1 MNRIELLAT
10 ALTILSVWL
19 STREKIA
26 SWPTALVGVSLYFA
40 VFLQARL
47 YAAMGLQ
54 VFYFSFSCY
63 GWYQWKFGGSNRSE
77 LHVGRATRRQAIWLI
92 PLGVLGAG
100 ALGLVLA
107 RTTDA
112 ALPWVDAA
120 VASTS
125 LVAQWM
131 MTRKLLENWLIW
143 IAVNLVSIPMYLSQG
158 LYPTAALYG
167 VLLVLAAQG
176 YVQWRRSYLST
187 ASPLVT
193 VPASA

>member
-54 VFYFSFSCY
+54 VFYFSFSVY
-63 GWYQWKFGGSNRSE
+63 GWYQWKFGGANHSE
-77 LHVGRATRRQAIWLI
+77 LRVGRAARRHAVWLI

-100 ALGLVLA
+100 TLGLVLA

-131 MTRKLLENWLIW
+131 MTRKLLESWLIW
-143 IAVNLVSIPMYLSQG
+143 IAVNIVSIPMYLSQG
-158 LYPTAALYG
+158 LLPTAALYG
-167 VLLVLAAQG
+167 VLLVLAIQG
-176 YVQWRRSYLST
+176 YVRWRRSYLS
-187 ASPLVT
+187 AGSPSLT
-193 VPASA
+193 SPAPA

>member
-10 ALTILSVWL
+10 VLTILSVWL

-54 VFYFSFSCY
+54 VFYFSFSVY
-63 GWYQWKFGGSNRSE
+63 GWYQWKCGGTNRSE
-77 LHVGRATRRQAIWLI
+77 LHVSRATRRHALWLI
-92 PLGVLGAG
+92 PLAVLGAG
-100 ALGLVLA
+100 ALGLALD
-107 RTTDA
+107 RSTDA

-131 MTRKLLENWLIW
+131 MTRKLLENWIIW
-143 IAVNLVSIPMYLSQG
+143 IAVNIVSIPMYLSQG

-167 VLLVLAAQG
+167 VLLVLAIQG
-176 YVQWRRSYLST
+176 YLQWHRSYLSAGPLPLT
-187 ASPLVT
+187 A
-193 VPASA
+193 PAPA

>member
-26 SWPTALVGVSLYFA
+26 SWPTALVGVSLYFV

-54 VFYFSFSCY
+54 VFYFSFSVY
-63 GWYQWKFGGSNRSE
+63 GWYQWKFGGTNSSE
-77 LHVGRATRRQAIWLI
+77 LHVGRATRRHAVWLI
-92 PLGVLGAG
+92 PLGILGAG
-100 ALGLVLA
+100 TLGLVLA

-131 MTRKLLENWLIW
+131 MTRKLLENWAIW
-143 IAVNLVSIPMYLSQG
+143 IVLDVVYVGVFLVRDLRLTALLYAVFL
-158 LYPTAALYG
+158 T
-167 VLLVLAAQG
+167 LAIIG
-176 YVQWRRSYLST
+176 HIEWKRSYDRT
-187 ASPLVT
+187 SP
-193 VPASA
+193 A